1 MTYRLLCTFLLSV
14 LSLSYT
20 YAQGYVDQDKAAPL
34 QNSQSL
40 TVDSIVKVS
49 WHIYEYGDNIP
60 NNGLGNWSEFKAHI
74 DSIPGA
80 DTATNRYIVEL
91 TNRVTG
97 NNLKNGRILL
107 IPDSFVQ
114 DFKAYSPY
122 PFYYNAADTLPKLF
136 IIDKFT
142 QTFGAY
148 EYGKL
153 VRWGLLSSG
162 STNVKTP
169 PGRYNFNWKA
179 EYRLSNAAPPG
190 EKWELHFMFNFQ
202 PVWGIHVHQYS
213 LPINKPVSHG
223 CVRVS
228 MADAK
233 WNYKW
238 ANEWVHEK
246 GKLVRNGTPVM
257 VINDNPKGTAAH
269 WQLSDGDI
277 ESLVKLPENLFD
289 IPPGLHSTIS
299 DIPWLSGW

>member
-1 MTYRLLCTFLLSV
+1 MMYRLLCAVV
-14 LSLSYT
+14 LTLTCSFT
-20 YAQGYVDQDKAAPL
+20 AKAQGYVDQDKVARI
-34 QNSQSL
+34 QNSQL
-40 TVDSIVKVS
+40 MPVDNIVKVS
-49 WHIYEYGDNIP
+49 WHTYVYGDNIP
-60 NNGLGNWSEFKAHI
+60 DNGLGNWSEFLAHI
-74 DSIPGA
+74 DSIPGE
-80 DTATNRYIVEL
+80 DTAAKRYIVEL
-91 TNRVTG
+91 TNRITG
-97 NNLKNGRILL
+97 NNFKNGRVLL

-162 STNVKTP
+162 STNKKTP

-190 EKWELHFMFNFQ
+190 EKWELYFMFNFQ

-213 LPINKPVSHG
+213 LPISRPVSHG

-228 MADAK
+228 MADAQ
-233 WNYKW
+233 WNYNW
-238 ANEWVHEK
+238 ANEWVYEK
-246 GKLVRNGTPVM
+246 GKLTRNGTPVM
-257 VINDNPKGTAAH
+257 VINDNPGDRAAH
-269 WQLSDGDI
+269 WLLTDGNV
-277 ESLVKLPENLFD
+277 ESLVKLPESLLD

-299 DIPWLSGW
+299 TIPWMSGW

>member
-1 MTYRLLCTFLLSV
+1 MSNRSLCTLLVFLYCLP
-14 LSLSYT
+14 LAT
-20 YAQGYVDQDKAAPL
+20 AQGYVDQDKVARL
-34 QNSQSL
+34 QNSQL
-40 TVDSIVKVS
+40 MPVDNLQKVS
-49 WHIYEYGDNIP
+49 WHLYEYGDHVK
-60 NNGLGNWSEFKAHI
+60 GDSLGNWGEFLAHI
-74 DSIPGA
+74 DSIPGDDSA
-80 DTATNRYIVEL
+80 MKRYIVEL
-91 TNRVTG
+91 TNRITG
-97 NNLKNGRILL
+97 DNFKNGRALM

-122 PFYYNAADTLPKLF
+122 PFYYTAADTVAKLF

-162 STNVKTP
+162 RTNDKTP
-169 PGRYNFNWKA
+169 AGRYNFNWKD

-190 EKWELHFMFNFQ
+190 EKWELFFMFDFQ
-202 PVWGIHVHQYS
+202 AIWGLHVHQYS

-233 WNYKW
+233 WNYNW
-238 ANEWVHEK
+238 ANGWVHKK

-257 VINDNPKGTAAH
+257 IIHDNPTGNAAH
-269 WQLSDGDI
+269 WKITDGKI
-277 ESLVKLPENLFD
+277 ESLVILPEHLLD
-289 IPPGLHSTIS
+289 IPAGLHSTTS
-299 DIPWLSGW
+299 AVPWQSGW